1 LLQQADPY
9 RQTIHKHRRSFIW
22 KGQYFEI
29 DTFLAPIDNLVMM
42 ETKGIAEQETVNFP
56 PFIKVIEEVTG
67 NSRYYNYTLALR
79 K

>member
-1 LLQQADPY
+1 
-9 RQTIHKHRRSFIW
+9 
-22 KGQYFEI
+22 
-29 DTFLAPIDNLVMM
+29 MM

-56 PFIKVIEEVTG
+56 PFVKVIEEVTG